1 MPFNTYSKYINI
13 AFASVM
19 IYNFAWSVSAIS
31 TFKDEIEV
39 FHILHCTRN
48 SFECISSATSK
59 GKSEARTGQIP
70 EIQPFQH

>member
-1 MPFNTYSKYINI
+1 
-13 AFASVM
+13 M

-39 FHILHCTRN
+39 IHILHCTRN
-48 SFECISSATSK
+48 SFECICSATSK

>member
-1 MPFNTYSKYINI
+1 MT
-13 AFASVM
+13 
-19 IYNFAWSVSAIS
+19 YNFAWSVSSIS
-31 TFKDEIEV
+31 TSKDEIEV

-48 SFECISSATSK
+48 SFECSATSK